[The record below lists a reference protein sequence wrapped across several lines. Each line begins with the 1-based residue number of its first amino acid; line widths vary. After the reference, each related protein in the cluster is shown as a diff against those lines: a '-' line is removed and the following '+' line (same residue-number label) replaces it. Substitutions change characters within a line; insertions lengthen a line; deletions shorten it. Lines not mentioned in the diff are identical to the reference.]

1 MKHHVGRLQ
10 VPVQDIQTCEVF
22 DSFGDL
28 SNYDSSFL
36 LCDLLSLIKK
46 TLQVEAVRI
55 FLNHINVVSRFHA
68 LIVPDTVI
76 ARDHVVDLYL
86 FQNHLH
92 VIVRKQLVVVN
103 LARVDLF
110 GIVYTWLL

>member
-1 MKHHVGRLQ
+1 M
-10 VPVQDIQTCEVF
+10 QDIQTCEVF

-28 SNYDSSFL
+28 SNYDSCFL

-55 FLNHINVVSRFHA
+55 ILNHIDVVSRFNG
-68 LIVPDTVI
+68 LIVPDTVV
-76 ARDHVVDLYL
+76 ARDHVVNLYL

-92 VIVRKQLVVVN
+92 VIV
-103 LARVDLF
+103 
-110 GIVYTWLL
+110 